1 MRSITEV
8 VQNLL
13 KPYVDKGTLHFS
25 GQACSA
31 TTGNFCTVSNANI
44 TADYVVV
51 ECRFSKPYVIA
62 SNVTWTTA
70 NGSVTLNGTCTDA
83 TCTAT
88 ITLSRKGN

>member
-31 TTGNFCTVSNANI
+31 TTGNFCTVSDANI
-44 TADYVVV
+44 TANHVVV
-51 ECRFSKPYVIA
+51 GCTFSKPSA
-62 SNVTWTTA
+62 TDVTWTTA
-70 NGSVTLNGTCTDA
+70 NGSLTLNGTCADA

>member
-13 KPYVDKGTLHFS
+13 KPYIDKGTLHFS

-44 TADYVVV
+44 TANHVVV
-51 ECRFSKPYVIA
+51 ECTFSKPSAITTD
-62 SNVTWTTA
+62 VTWTTA
-70 NGSVTLNGTCTDA
+70 NGSLTLNGTCADA

-88 ITLSRKGN
+88 ITLARKGN